1 MVTRFGRWSV
11 VVLSAGLCF
20 TAAQPAAAAVSFT
33 LMPDQ
38 RDAAIR
44 LGRQSV
50 ISEEFGAEWKVSGDG
65 AGHTLVVVTPFH
77 RLALAARNSAFKSE
91 ELKQKDIDA
100 LSKDQEGTLTLW
112 ATLKGGKADFARF
125 YAPVLVSGRQEIKAT
140 FVQNER
146 TARREDDGSFTA
158 RCMYVFPTD
167 KLNAR
172 DTVTLIVRSS
182 ESQPVAKFTADLS
195 AMR

>member
-1 MVTRFGRWSV
+1 VATRFRWWSV
-11 VVLSAGLCF
+11 FVLSAGLCF
-20 TAAQPAAAAVSFT
+20 TVARPAAAAASFALT
-33 LMPDQ
+33 PDQ

-50 ISEEFGAEWKVSGDG
+50 ISEDFGGEWKVGGDG
-65 AGHTLVVVTPFH
+65 VGQTLVVVTPFH

-100 LSKDQEGTLTLW
+100 LSKDQEGNLTLW
-112 ATLKGGKADFARF
+112 ATLKGGKVDFARF
-125 YAPVLVSGRQEIKAT
+125 YAPVLVSGQQEIKAT

-172 DTVTLIVRSS
+172 ATVTLIVKNS
-182 ESQPVAKFTADLS
+182 ERQPVAKFTADLS